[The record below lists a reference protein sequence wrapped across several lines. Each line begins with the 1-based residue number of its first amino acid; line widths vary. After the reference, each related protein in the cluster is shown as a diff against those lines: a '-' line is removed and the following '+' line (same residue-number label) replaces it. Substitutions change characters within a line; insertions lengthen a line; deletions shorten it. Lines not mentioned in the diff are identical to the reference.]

1 MIKKYSQDGLD
12 LDAIA
17 SSVKLELS
25 ESQKQSFAKDI
36 CDMLNYCYENLYCES
51 ADGTL
56 ELSLRW
62 SKTLG
67 ELRDDEPV
75 ECGCIAQMLDN
86 SPLVQNGMIA
96 VPKAIGSE
104 GRDE

>member
-1 MIKKYSQDGLD
+1 M
-12 LDAIA
+12 
-17 SSVKLELS
+17 
-25 ESQKQSFAKDI
+25 
-36 CDMLNYCYENLYCES
+36 
-51 ADGTL
+51 
-56 ELSLRW
+56 RW

-75 ECGCIAQMLDN
+75 ECGCIAQILDN
-86 SPLVQNGMIA
+86 SPLLQNGMIA

>member
-56 ELSLRW
+56 ELSLRQAT
-62 SKTLG
+62 TLG
-67 ELRDDEPV
+67 ELREDEPV
-75 ECGCIAQMLDN
+75 ECECIAQMLDN
-86 SPLVQNGMIA
+86 SPLLQNGMIA

-104 GRDE
+104 GGDE

>member
-1 MIKKYSQDGLD
+1 MNKKYSQDELD

-17 SSVKLELS
+17 SSVKLSLS

-36 CDMLNYCYENLYCES
+36 CDMLNYCYENLFCES

-56 ELSLRW
+56 ELSLRS
-62 SKTLG
+62 SKVLS
-67 ELRDDEPV
+67 ELRADEPIG
-75 ECGCIAQMLDN
+75 CGCIAQMLNN
-86 SPLVQNGMIA
+86 SPLLQNGMIA

-104 GRDE
+104 GGDE